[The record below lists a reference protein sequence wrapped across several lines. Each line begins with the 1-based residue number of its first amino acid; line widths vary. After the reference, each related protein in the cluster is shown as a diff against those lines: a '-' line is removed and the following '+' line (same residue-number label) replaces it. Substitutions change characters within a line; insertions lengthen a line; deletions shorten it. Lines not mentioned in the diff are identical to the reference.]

1 MKVVT
6 SKEMAEIEALAYKD
20 GASELEFMAEA
31 GAGVAQVVMDFIE
44 QNGLGKQ
51 VVLLCA
57 KGNNSGDAYVAG
69 IELIENDYAVLAL
82 QTAPIDTCSP
92 LCQQHYHLFIEAGGQ
107 VREIMS
113 EEDLV
118 LPANGVVV
126 DGLFGTGFQG
136 QLREPYASIVKTL
149 NRSRIPVISV
159 DIPSGLNGETGVVDG
174 EAVIAA
180 ETAFLG
186 LPKRGFFLGDGWN
199 HTGKLRY
206 IDFGLGYEYIDQVDT
221 PLQMITRE
229 MLMPHVPVPKR
240 NRHKYEAGYVV
251 GIAGSPGMGG
261 AALLSSWSSL
271 AGGAGIVRLMHPP
284 GMEAELTTSPYELI
298 KNAYYSVQDILKET
312 ERAKAIFIG
321 PGIGVNPAS
330 RKILEE
336 LLPKVECPCVIDADA
351 LTLYAEKPFALPER
365 TIFTP
370 HLGEMARL
378 LKQPCPDHVDVDFL
392 HTCNKYSKD
401 KNITLIL
408 KGGPTFIFAGKER
421 IFVNP
426 LGDPGM
432 ATAGS
437 GDVLTGLLAA
447 LLAQGVAPLQA
458 AQMGV
463 YMHGWAGELAANLLT
478 SYCMTASDIV
488 DQFPRAFLSL
498 HNYG

>member
-6 SKEMAEIEALAYKD
+6 SKQMAEIEALAYKD
-20 GASELEFMAEA
+20 GASEVEFMEEA
-31 GAGVAQVVMDFIE
+31 GSGVAQVVMNFIE
-44 QNGLGKQ
+44 ENGLGKQ

-69 IELIENDYAVLAL
+69 TELLEYDYAVLAL
-82 QTAPIDTCSP
+82 QTAPIDTCSS
-92 LCQQHYHLFIEAGGQ
+92 LCQEQYRLFLEAGGQ

-126 DGLFGTGFQG
+126 DGLFGTGFHG

-149 NRSRIPVISV
+149 NRSRVPVISV
-159 DIPSGLNGETGVVDG
+159 DIPSGLNGETGVVEG

-240 NRHKYEAGYVV
+240 NRHKYEAGYVI

-261 AALLSSWSSL
+261 AALLSSWSAL
-271 AGGAGIVRLMHPP
+271 TGGAGIVRLMHPA

-298 KNAYYSVQDILKET
+298 KNTYTNAQDILKET
-312 ERAKAIFIG
+312 TRARAIFVG
-321 PGIGVNPAS
+321 PGMGVTPAS
-330 RKILEE
+330 RKILED
-336 LLPKVECPCVIDADA
+336 LLPAIECPCVVDADA
-351 LTLYAEKPFALPER
+351 LTLFAEKPFKLPEQ

-370 HLGEMARL
+370 HLGEMSRL
-378 LKQPCPDHVDVDFL
+378 LNQPRPEHVDLEFL
-392 HTCNKYSKD
+392 NICNQYAKD
-401 KNITLIL
+401 KNITLVL
-408 KGGPTFIFAGKER
+408 KGGPTFIMNGKER

-437 GDVLTGLLAA
+437 GDVLTGLLAS
-447 LLAQGVAPLQA
+447 LLAQGVPPLQA

-463 YMHGWAGELAANLLT
+463 FIHSWAGELAANLLT

-488 DQFPRAFLSL
+488 DQFPRAYLSL
-498 HNYG
+498 QNYG

>member
-6 SKEMAEIEALAYKD
+6 SKQMAEIEALAYKD
-20 GASELEFMAEA
+20 GASEAEFMEEA
-31 GAGVAQVVMDFIE
+31 GSGVAQVVMNFIE
-44 QNGLGKQ
+44 ENGLGKQ

-57 KGNNSGDAYVAG
+57 KGNNSGDTYVAG
-69 IELIENDYAVLAL
+69 AELIEYGYAVLAL
-82 QTAPIDTCSP
+82 QTAPIDTCSA
-92 LCQQHYHLFIEAGGQ
+92 LCQEQHRLFLEAGGQ

-126 DGLFGTGFQG
+126 DGLFGTGFHG

-229 MLMPHVPVPKR
+229 MLMPHVPILKR
-240 NRHKYEAGYVV
+240 NRHKYEAGYVI

-271 AGGAGIVRLMHPP
+271 TGGAGIVRLMHPA

-298 KNAYYSVQDILKET
+298 KNTYKNAQDILKET
-312 ERAKAIFIG
+312 PRARAIFVG
-321 PGIGVNPAS
+321 PGIGVTPTS
-330 RKILEE
+330 RKLLEE
-336 LLPKVECPCVIDADA
+336 LLPEIECPCVVDADA
-351 LTLYAEKPFALPER
+351 LTLYAEKPFRLPSQ

-370 HLGEMARL
+370 HLGEMSRL
-378 LKQPCPDHVDVDFL
+378 LNQPRPEYVDLDFL
-392 HTCNKYSKD
+392 HICNEYAKAN
-401 KNITLIL
+401 NITLIL
-408 KGGPTFIFAGKER
+408 KGGPTFVMNGKER

-426 LGDPGM
+426 MGDPGM

-447 LLAQGVAPLQA
+447 LLAQNVPPLQA

-463 YMHGWAGELAANLLT
+463 FIHSWAGELAANLLT

-498 HNYG
+498 QNYG